1 MGETLA
7 SHRLRVGPRSLG
19 GPIRIARV
27 VPDVTGLDKPF
38 DYVVPDDLAAIV
50 AIGSRVRI
58 PLHGRRVGGWVVDL
72 PERPF
77 VDDPAALKPI
87 AQSSGLGPD
96 ADVLGLCEWAARRW
110 CAGRL
115 RPLLVAASPHGV
127 VHRAATPR
135 RTKVVAEPT
144 SPATTRLIE
153 SGGGVLR
160 LPPSLD
166 HLPCVLS
173 AARRGPTL
181 VVSPSVDGAR
191 VLAHRLRRAGL
202 SVALLPDDWS
212 AARGGVDVVVGGRS
226 AAFAPCPDLAVAMVL
241 DEHDEALQEERSP
254 TWHARDVLVERARRS
269 GAIFVALS
277 PCPTVV
283 GAHDRPV
290 VAPEPARE
298 IAAWPAVEV
307 VDRSEDSN
315 LVSSRLI
322 ELLRDPKQRVVCV
335 VNVKGQSRL
344 LACRACRNIV
354 RCERCGASAGEPEP
368 GRLHCASCGADWSTV
383 CTRCGS
389 TAMARLRPGTA
400 RLRFELEAA
409 AHREVVEV
417 TSSNLETFDDG
428 RADVFVGTEA
438 VLHRV
443 RRPTAVVFLD
453 FDHELLAPR
462 YRAHEQALALVVR
475 AARVLGA
482 RRNGATLLLQTSFPD
497 HEVVR
502 AASAADPGIVFDAE
516 IERRRRLDLPPFS
529 ALASIEG
536 DDADEFAELLAV
548 DDRVSV
554 SGREGRHLVR
564 AVDAD
569 TLAAALNECVRP
581 AGRRLRIAVDPPRI

>member
-1 MGETLA
+1 MGEALA
-7 SHRLRVGPRSLG
+7 AHRLRVGPRSLG

-38 DYVVPDDLAAIV
+38 DYVVPDDLAEV
-50 AIGSRVRI
+50 VTIGSRVRI

-72 PERPF
+72 PARAF
-77 VDDPAALKPI
+77 GDDPAALKPI

-96 ADVLGLCEWAARRW
+96 AEMLALCDWAARRW

-115 RPLLVAASPHGV
+115 RPLLVVASPHTV

-135 RTKVVAEPT
+135 RTKIVAEPI
-144 SPATTRLIE
+144 SPATTRLVE

-241 DEHDEALQEERSP
+241 DEHDEALQEERTP
-254 TWHARDVLVERARRS
+254 TWHARDVLAERARRT
-269 GAIFVALS
+269 GAVFVTVS

-283 GAHDRPV
+283 GSYGRPI
-290 VAPEPARE
+290 VAPEPVRE
-298 IAAWPAVEV
+298 TAAWPRVEV
-307 VDRSEDSN
+307 VDRNDEPN
-315 LVSSRLI
+315 LVSSRLV
-322 ELLRDPKQRVVCV
+322 ELLRDPKERVVCV

-344 LACRACRNIV
+344 LACRACRRIV
-354 RCERCGASAGEPEP
+354 RCERCGAAAAEPEP
-368 GRLHCASCGADWSTV
+368 GRLHCASCDSTWATV
-383 CTRCGS
+383 CTSCGS

-475 AARVLGA
+475 AARVLGS
-482 RRNGATLLLQTSFPD
+482 RRTGATLVLQTTFPD

-502 AASAADPGIVFDAE
+502 AAVAADPAIVFDAE
-516 IERRRRLDLPPFS
+516 VERRRRLDLPPFS

-536 DDADEFAELLAV
+536 DDADDFAARLSA
-548 DDRVSV
+548 DPRVSV
-554 SGREGRHLVR
+554 SGHEGRHLVR
-564 AVDAD
+564 AADAD
-569 TLAAALNECVRP
+569 TLAAAVDDCERP